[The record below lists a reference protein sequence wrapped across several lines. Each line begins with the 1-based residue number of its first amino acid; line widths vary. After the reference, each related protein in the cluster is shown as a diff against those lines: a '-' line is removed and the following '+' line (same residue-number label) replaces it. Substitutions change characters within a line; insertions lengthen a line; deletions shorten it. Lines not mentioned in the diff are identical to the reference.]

1 MIKKKS
7 PKQIEELA
15 VSKFKEFLINSSRIS
30 AELNI
35 NDKGVIWDGELFIY
49 KEDFK
54 DTAKEEVKKISVQIK
69 GKQILSN
76 ELLKSETIP
85 FSVRTTDLK
94 SYMQTPTLFVVT
106 YVYINENSRNIE
118 SSIFCAFLTKSQI
131 YKLLKP
137 KKSTRTI
144 KLSNMSNKSILDF
157 EMFILNSLDRFNSEA
172 SFSIEQLEK
181 IEKKFSTEKDNNLIF
196 KTFVSSE
203 EATDLVKLTAYS
215 WQVFLQSKD
224 ELSPDL
230 PVACDVRFSL
240 DRIIKAPITIGDQ
253 QFYESY
259 RGSAKNGILTISID
273 DFFFLEIGDKK
284 LNNNIQLCK
293 GLLTKFFT
301 QIEFLK
307 KLSSVGYL
315 TIGENKFQLIENS
328 SQHIQKKNELPSLK
342 IFLENLEPL
351 IDRLKKIKE
360 LLSWFSSTTDLQLN
374 NITEKEIS
382 SAEILFDLFILH
394 KISPFEVF
402 KKLSSL
408 KPGDKK
414 YMYIGLANLYLIC
427 PVRILEDGSCSFDPI
442 NEEFSHTLVYHGK
455 VISVFETISVDEI
468 AKIDNLPYETLF
480 SFFTSLPEPE
490 VEAERINFFA
500 LRLILASDKLSKTEF
515 SLKKRKLLLALAEKL
530 IKFLLKND
538 KSIQNFQLNLIQIK
552 ARKSKITDTDI
563 RKLRKICSTSKDT
576 STVCGALILLKK
588 FKEAQI
594 FLDKLT
600 TKERKNFKKFPIY
613 NLLLNNDLFFEPITK
628 SSDPMNIKLVGKRV

>member
-15 VSKFKEFLINSSRIS
+15 VSKFKEFLINSNRIS
-30 AELNI
+30 AELSI

-49 KEDFK
+49 KEGFK

-69 GKQILSN
+69 GEQILCN
-76 ELLKSETIP
+76 ELLKSDTIP
-85 FSVRTTDLK
+85 FSVRTSDLK

-106 YVYINENSRNIE
+106 YLYINENSRSIE
-118 SSIFCAFLTKSQI
+118 SSIFCSFLTKSQI

-137 KKSTRTI
+137 KKSSRTI
-144 KLSNMSNKSILDF
+144 KLSNMSNQSILDF

-172 SFSIEQLEK
+172 SFSIEQLEN

-230 PVACDVRFSL
+230 PVACDVHFSL
-240 DRIIKAPITIGDQ
+240 DRIIRAPITIGDQ
-253 QFYESY
+253 QFFESY
-259 RGSAKNGILTISID
+259 AGSAKNGFLTVSID
-273 DFFFLEIGDKK
+273 DFFFLKIGDKK
-284 LNNNIQLCK
+284 LNYNIQLCK
-293 GLLTKFFT
+293 GFLTKFFT
-301 QIEFLK
+301 QIEFLQ

-315 TIGENKFQLIENS
+315 TIGENKFKLIENS
-328 SQHIQKKNELPSLK
+328 RPNIQRKNELSCLR

-351 IDRLKKIKE
+351 IDRLKKIRE
-360 LLSWFSSTTDLQLN
+360 LLSWFSATTDLQLN

-382 SAEILFDLFILH
+382 SAEILYDLFILH
-394 KISPFEVF
+394 KISPFDVF

-408 KPGDKK
+408 KRGDKK

-442 NEEFSHTLVYHGK
+442 NKKFSHTLIYRGK
-455 VISVFETISVDEI
+455 VMSVFETISVDEI

-490 VEAERINFFA
+490 VESERINFFA

-515 SLKKRKLLLALAEKL
+515 FLEKKKRLLTLAEKL
-530 IKFLLKND
+530 VKFLLKCD
-538 KSIQNFQLNLIQIK
+538 GTIQNYQLNLIQIK
-552 ARKSKITDTDI
+552 ARKSKITDTDK
-563 RKLRKICSTSKDT
+563 RKLRKICSTSNDT
-576 STVCGALILLKK
+576 STVCGSLILLKK

-600 TKERKNFKKFPIY
+600 TKERKAFKEFPIY

-628 SSDPMNIKLVGKRV
+628 TSNSMNIKLVGKRI